1 MARVPLDARGIV
13 DGLRS
18 APSPLSGRQPRT
30 WVPSQSFADLL
41 EDAGV
46 EPVLLNEH
54 LRWLHEHGNLEQSLE
69 PPPGGGPKGWLRR
82 LIHRAVM
89 AVLRPHLMQVQEC
102 IAVLVSAVDS
112 VGRRVD
118 DQAALQLRTIGAV
131 RADLVDFAQHVDER
145 LDG

>member
-1 MARVPLDARGIV
+1 MARVPLDARSIV

-41 EDAGV
+41 EDAGA

-54 LRWLHEHGNLEQSLE
+54 LRWLHDNWNLEHTLE

-82 LIHRAVM
+82 SIHRAVM
-89 AVLRPHLMQVQEC
+89 AVLRPHLTQVQEC
-102 IAVLVSAVDS
+102 IAVMLRAVDT
-112 VGRRVD
+112 VARRVD
-118 DQAALQLRTIGAV
+118 DQAALQLRTIGAL
-131 RADLVDFAQHVDER
+131 RSDLVDFAQHVDER